1 VLAQQPGLARMPA
14 ECLMGKTMVLWRT
27 DVNKAITLVMSF
39 DEFQLITP
47 ERRSFFFFSSCT
59 MSDCI
64 FFFDLIFTLISGVP
78 HVEVSAI
85 STNVSAIS
93 TIVSAISFR
102 GRLCLS
108 IACSG
113 ACGRGAKSGSS
124 HSVDGAHEAR
134 QSNRK
139 NHERFAGET
148 AARHV
153 LHGRQPG

>member
-1 VLAQQPGLARMPA
+1 
-14 ECLMGKTMVLWRT
+14 
-27 DVNKAITLVMSF
+27 
-39 DEFQLITP
+39 
-47 ERRSFFFFSSCT
+47 

-64 FFFDLIFTLISGVP
+64 FFFDLIYTLISGVP
-78 HVEVSAI
+78 HVEVSVI
-85 STNVSAIS
+85 STN
-93 TIVSAISFR
+93 VSAISFR

-134 QSNRK
+134 QSNRE